1 MALGGGTWTS
11 QDKVL
16 PGSYINFVS
25 ADKAGITLSDRG
37 VCAIPME
44 LDWGK
49 DGEVIKVNAE
59 DVRNVSY
66 RVFGHDYTDEE
77 MLPIRE
83 VFRHAKTLYI
93 YRLNSGEK
101 AANDYATANCSGA
114 RGNDLKIAIIANVDE
129 PSKFDVVTYLGTVK
143 MDTQTVEKAADLK
156 ANDYVTF
163 KGNATLEAAAGVPL
177 TGGTNGD
184 VTGDTHQKALDALEA
199 YAFNALGCP
208 SSDNKVKALYV
219 AYSKRMRDEVGVKF
233 QTIVYDTA
241 ADYIG
246 VINLKSKVTGEKEQ
260 DLVYW
265 LTGAEAGCAVNR
277 SVTNMKYDGE
287 YMVDTP
293 LTQYE
298 LKTAVKNGELVF
310 HKVGNEIHV
319 LEDINS
325 FVTLT
330 SEMGAD
336 FQLNQVIRV
345 LDQVGNDIASMFN
358 TKYLGKIQNDN
369 SGRISFWNDV
379 VSFFSKMQDIGA
391 IENFDSGEVVVA
403 NGEDKRSVLV
413 TTNCQPVCAMEKL
426 YMTVTVE

>member
-1 MALGGGTWTS
+1 
-11 QDKVL
+11 
-16 PGSYINFVS
+16 
-25 ADKAGITLSDRG
+25 
-37 VCAIPME
+37 
-44 LDWGK
+44 
-49 DGEVIKVNAE
+49 
-59 DVRNVSY
+59 
-66 RVFGHDYTDEE
+66 
-77 MLPIRE
+77 
-83 VFRHAKTLYI
+83 
-93 YRLNSGEK
+93 
-101 AANDYATANCSGA
+101 
-114 RGNDLKIAIIANVDE
+114 
-129 PSKFDVVTYLGTVK
+129 
-143 MDTQTVEKAADLK
+143 
-156 ANDYVTF
+156 
-163 KGNATLEAAAGVPL
+163 
-177 TGGTNGD
+177 
-184 VTGDTHQKALDALEA
+184 
-199 YAFNALGCP
+199 
-208 SSDNKVKALYV
+208 
-219 AYSKRMRDEVGVKF
+219 MRDEVGVKF

-413 TTNCQPVCAMEKL
+413 TTNCQPVCAMEKA
-426 YMTVTVE
+426 V

>member
-1 MALGGGTWTS
+1 MALGGGTWTT
-11 QDKVL
+11 QNKVL

-25 ADKAGITLSDRG
+25 ADKAGVTLSDRG

-49 DGEVIKVNAE
+49 DGDVIKVDAE
-59 DVRNVSY
+59 DVRSISC
-66 RVFGHDYTDEE
+66 RVFGHNYTDDE

-83 VFRHAKTLYI
+83 VFRHARTLYI

-101 AANDYATANCSGA
+101 AENDYATANCSGV
-114 RGNDLKIAIIANVDE
+114 RGNDLKIAITANVDE

-143 MDTQTVEKAADLK
+143 MDTQTVEKATDLK

-208 SSDNKVKALYV
+208 SSDDKVKALYV

-277 SVTNMKYDGE
+277 SVTNMVYDGE

-293 LTQYE
+293 LTQYD

-345 LDQVGNDIASMFN
+345 LDQIGNDIASRFN

>member
-114 RGNDLKIAIIANVDE
+114 RGNDLKIAITANVDE

-163 KGNATLEAAAGVPL
+163 KGNAT
-177 TGGTNGD
+177 
-184 VTGDTHQKALDALEA
+184 LEA

-246 VINLKSKVTGEKEQ
+246 VINLKSKVTGAKEQ